1 MLSEEIT
8 AAYPPHM
15 ERAREHYI
23 SYSLKI
29 LTKPL
34 LSLPLHTADLAIL
47 HHIQIAVER
56 EEESIVSSQKCKP
69 PELETNN
76 G

>member
-1 MLSEEIT
+1 MLSEELT
-8 AAYPPHM
+8 AVYPPSM

-47 HHIQIAVER
+47 HHIQTAVER
-56 EEESIVSSQKCKP
+56 GEESILSLLK
-69 PELETNN
+69 NAN
-76 G
+76 